1 MAVTPIKRTHSVQVV
16 TEEGAYILFYASEN
30 AAFQTFQRIRSFVLA
45 NDGSVD
51 LSDEEDTSLIVMRDT
66 FRSAVMLP
74 MPKEG
79 PLDFIARMNL
89 TDKKAN

>member
-1 MAVTPIKRTHSVQVV
+1 MAIVRTHSVQIV
-16 TEEGAYILFYASEN
+16 TEDGAYILFYSSEN
-30 AAFQTFQRIRSFVLA
+30 AAFQSFQKVRKFVLA

-51 LSDEEDTSLIVMRDT
+51 LSDEEDTSLIIMRAT

-74 MPKEG
+74 LPKAG
-79 PLDFIARMNL
+79 PLEFLTRLDL